1 MRTTVV
7 FIIRL
12 YQTLISPFMVPS
24 CRFTPTCSQYAIE
37 AVNRFG
43 VFKGSR
49 LAIRRLSSCH
59 PWHEGGYD
67 PVPPRQSSNLS
78 DNSSSIN
85 K

>member
-1 MRTTVV
+1 MRTIVV

-12 YQTLISPFMVPS
+12 YQMLISPFMAPS

-37 AVNRFG
+37 AVQRFG
-43 VFKGSR
+43 VFKGFR

-67 PVPPRQSSNLS
+67 PVPPRQSSSLS
-78 DNSSSIN
+78 DNSSSIH

>member
-1 MRTTVV
+1 MRTIVI

-12 YQTLISPFMVPS
+12 YQMLISPYMAPS

-37 AVNRFG
+37 AVQRFG
-43 VFKGSR
+43 FFKGLR
-49 LAIRRLSSCH
+49 LAIRRITSCH

-67 PVPPRQSSNLS
+67 PVPPHKSSRLS
-78 DNSSSIN
+78 DNHSSIH